1 MSRNMYAVAGDCPGN
16 EELALQIQTGDRS
29 AAELLVARNEG
40 YLTDLAKGHTAW
52 CELEDLK
59 QEGAMALLAAAERFD
74 PSYGTKLLTYATP
87 YVRYIWKHPEWHF
100 NGAPKRGALWA
111 QRSWADN
118 GDDIVRGAAQ
128 IAGGH
133 AE

>member
-1 MSRNMYAVAGDCPGN
+1 MDIDLRINVDLSGLG
-16 EELALQIQTGDRS
+16 
-29 AAELLVARNEG
+29 AELQQRVGLMSDAQKFVDSEFIRV
-40 YLTDLAKGHTAW
+40 TDPYVPFRT
-52 CELEDLK
+52 
-59 QEGAMALLAAAERFD
+59 GASKDSAL
-74 PSYGTKLLTYATP
+74 SNTVIGTGLITYATP
-87 YVRYIWKHPEWHF
+87 YIRY
-100 NGAPKRGALWA
+100 RA

>member
-87 YVRYIWKHPEWHF
+87 AIEAGHGGLCRSQFLLSERSLQSLRPASQ
-100 NGAPKRGALWA
+100 GGLCSRTKRKYP
-111 QRSWADN
+111 
-118 GDDIVRGAAQ
+118 
-128 IAGGH
+128 
-133 AE
+133 